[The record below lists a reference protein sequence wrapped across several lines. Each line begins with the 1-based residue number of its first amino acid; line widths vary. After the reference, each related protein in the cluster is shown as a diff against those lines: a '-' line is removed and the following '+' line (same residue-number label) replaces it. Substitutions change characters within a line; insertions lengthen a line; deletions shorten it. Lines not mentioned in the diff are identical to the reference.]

1 MDSFFAS
8 TDRRSHERVQSNARI
23 QYFIKKNSL
32 RYMDCEMVDVSRS
45 GMGVRIPASEETVEP
60 DMEVLLEITLPG
72 SLEQVQVRGIILWL
86 QRSESIRAG
95 IRFDALLEPEL
106 LTRLMA
112 C

>member
-1 MDSFFAS
+1 MDSFFDS
-8 TDRRSHERVQSNARI
+8 TDRRSHERVQSNARV
-23 QYFIKKNSL
+23 QYFIKKHSL

-45 GMGVRIPASEETVEP
+45 GMGVRIPASETVEP

-72 SLEQVQVRGIILWL
+72 SLEQVTLRGTILWL